1 MANVVVV
8 GAQWG
13 DEGKGKIVDWL
24 SERADV
30 IARFQGG
37 HNAGHTLVIDGKVY
51 KLNALPSGVVRGGK
65 LSVIGNGVVLDPW
78 HLVGEIAKIREQGVE
93 ISPETL
99 MIAENTPLIMP
110 YHGELDRSR
119 EASAAGSKAK
129 IGTTGRGI
137 GPCYEDKVGRRVIR
151 VADLADP
158 ATLELRVDRALVH
171 HNALRAG
178 LGLEPIDRD
187 ALIASLNEIAPQI
200 LEYAAPV
207 WKVMNDLRRAGKR
220 ILFEGA
226 QGSLLDID
234 FGTYP
239 YVTSSNVIA
248 GQAATGVGMG
258 PNAIDFVLG
267 IVKAYTTRV
276 GEGPFPT
283 ELLDADGER
292 LGTRG
297 HEFGT
302 VTGRKRRCGWFDA
315 ALVRQTCAI
324 SGINGIALT
333 KLDVLDGFE
342 TLKICV
348 GYELD
353 GERLDYL
360 PTAADQQARCT
371 PIYEEIEGWSEST
384 EGARSWADLPGAA
397 IKYVRRVEE
406 LIGCPV
412 ALLSTSPERDD
423 TILVT
428 DPFAD

>member
-51 KLNALPSGVVRGGK
+51 KLHALPSGVVRGGK

-78 HLVGEIAKIREQGVE
+78 HLIKEIETIRAQGVE
-93 ISPETL
+93 ITPENL
-99 MIAENTPLIMP
+99 MIAENTPLILP
-110 YHGELDRSR
+110 LHGELDRAR
-119 EASAAGSKAK
+119 EEAASAGTK

-137 GPCYEDKVGRRVIR
+137 GPCYEDKVGRRAIR
-151 VADLADP
+151 VADLADK
-158 ATLELRVDRALVH
+158 ATLEARVDRALQH
-171 HNALRAG
+171 HNPLRKGLGIEEVDRAG
-178 LGLEPIDRD
+178 LIDLL
-187 ALIASLNEIAPQI
+187 AEIAKEI
-200 LEYAAPV
+200 LPYAAPV
-207 WKVMNDLRRAGKR
+207 WKVLNEKRKAGKR

-248 GQAATGVGMG
+248 GQAATGVGIG
-258 PNAIDFVLG
+258 PGSIDYVLG

-283 ELLDADGER
+283 ELLDDDGER

-302 VTGRKRRCGWFDA
+302 TTGRKRRCGWFDA

-324 SGINGIALT
+324 SGINGISLT

-348 GYELD
+348 AYDLD
-353 GERLDYL
+353 GQRLDYL
-360 PTAADQQARCT
+360 PTAADEQARCT
-371 PIYEEIEGWSEST
+371 PIYEEMPGWQEST
-384 EGARSWADLPGAA
+384 EGARSWADLPANA
-397 IKYVRRVEE
+397 IKYVKRVEE
-406 LIGCPV
+406 LIECPV

>member
-51 KLNALPSGVVRGGK
+51 KLHALPSGVVRGGK

-78 HLVGEIAKIREQGVE
+78 HLISEIETVQAQGVE
-93 ISPETL
+93 INPSTL
-99 MIAENTPLIMP
+99 LIAENTPLILP
-110 YHGELDRSR
+110 IHGELDRAR
-119 EASAAGSKAK
+119 EDSAIKGTK

-137 GPCYEDKVGRRVIR
+137 GPAYEDKVGRRAIR
-151 VADLADP
+151 VADLADN
-158 ATLELRVDRALVH
+158 ATLNARVDRALQH
-171 HNALRAG
+171 HNPLRKG
-178 LGLEPIDRD
+178 LGIEPIDRD
-187 ALIASLNEIAPQI
+187 ALVANLTEIAPKI
-200 LEYAAPV
+200 LPFAAPV
-207 WKVMNDLRRAGKR
+207 WKVLSEKRKAGKR

-226 QGSLLDID
+226 QGALLDID

-239 YVTSSNVIA
+239 FVTSSNVIA
-248 GQAATGVGMG
+248 GQSATGVGIG
-258 PNAIDFVLG
+258 PNSIDFVLG

-283 ELLDADGER
+283 ELFDDDGQR
-292 LGTRG
+292 LGERG

-302 VTGRKRRCGWFDA
+302 TTGRQRRCGWFDA
-315 ALVRQTCAI
+315 ALLRQTCVT
-324 SGINGIALT
+324 SGVSGIALT

-348 GYELD
+348 GYDLD
-353 GERLDYL
+353 GTRLDYL
-360 PTAADQQARCT
+360 PTAETQQARCT
-371 PIYEEIEGWSEST
+371 PIYEEMSGWSEST
-384 EGARSWADLPGAA
+384 EGARSWMNLPANA

-406 LIGCPV
+406 LIECPV

>member
-37 HNAGHTLVIDGKVY
+37 HNAGHTLVIDGEVF
-51 KLNALPSGVVRGGK
+51 KLAALPSGVVRGGK

-78 HLVGEIAKIREQGVE
+78 HLLGEIDKIRAQGVE
-93 ISPETL
+93 INPENL
-99 MIAENTPLIMP
+99 MIAENTPLILTI
-110 YHGELDRSR
+110 HGELDRAR
-119 EASAAGSKAK
+119 ENQNSIAK

-137 GPCYEDKVGRRVIR
+137 GPAYEDKVGRRAIR
-151 VADLADP
+151 VADLADTK
-158 ATLELRVDRALVH
+158 TLELRIDRALMH
-171 HNALRAG
+171 HDALRRG
-178 LGLEPIDRD
+178 LGMEPVDRD
-187 ALIASLNEIAPQI
+187 ALLAKLQEVAPEI
-200 LEYAAPV
+200 LKYAAPV
-207 WKVMNDLRRAGKR
+207 WKVLNEKRKAGKR

-226 QGSLLDID
+226 QGALLDID

-239 YVTSSNVIA
+239 FVTSSNVIA
-248 GQAATGVGMG
+248 GQAATGVGLG
-258 PNAIDFVLG
+258 PTAIDFVLG

-276 GEGPFPT
+276 GEGPFPA
-283 ELLDADGER
+283 ELQDADGQR
-292 LGTRG
+292 LGERG

-302 VTGRKRRCGWFDA
+302 NTGRQRRCGWFDA
-315 ALVRQTCAI
+315 VLVRQTCATSGV
-324 SGINGIALT
+324 SGIAFT

-348 GYELD
+348 AYELD
-353 GERLDYL
+353 GKRLDYL
-360 PTAADQQARCT
+360 PTAADEQARCT
-371 PIYEEIEGWSEST
+371 PVYEEMPGWSEST
-384 EGARSWADLPGAA
+384 EGARSWAELPAEA

-406 LIGCPV
+406 LIECPV
-412 ALLSTSPERDD
+412 AILSTSPERED

>member
-8 GAQWG
+8 GAQWS
-13 DEGKGKIVDWL
+13 DEGKGKLVDWL

-30 IARFQGG
+30 ICRFQGG

-78 HLVGEIAKIREQGVE
+78 HLVQEIAKIQAEGVE
-93 ISPETL
+93 ISPQTL
-99 MIAENTPLIMP
+99 MIAENTPLILP
-110 YHGELDRSR
+110 IHGELDRAR
-119 EASAAGSKAK
+119 EEAAMSGTK

-137 GPCYEDKVGRRVIR
+137 GPAYEDKVGRRAVR
-151 VADLADP
+151 VADLADEQ
-158 ATLELRVDRALVH
+158 TLIARVDRALQH
-171 HNALRAG
+171 HDPLRRG
-178 LGLEPIDRD
+178 LGIDPVDRD
-187 ALIASLNEIAPQI
+187 ALIAQLKEIAPHI
-200 LEYAAPV
+200 LPYAAPV
-207 WKVMNDLRRAGKR
+207 WKVLMEKRKAGKR

-226 QGSLLDID
+226 QGALLDID

-239 YVTSSNVIA
+239 FVTSSNVIA

-258 PNAIDFVLG
+258 PGSIDYVLG

-283 ELLDADGER
+283 ELFDEDGNR

-315 ALVRQTCAI
+315 ALVRQTCAT
-324 SGINGIALT
+324 SGVNGIALT

-353 GERLDYL
+353 GTRLDYL
-360 PTAADQQARCT
+360 PMAAEAQQRCV
-371 PIYEEIEGWSEST
+371 PIYEEMDGWSEST
-384 EGARSWADLPGAA
+384 EGARSWAELPANA

-406 LIGCPV
+406 LIECPV

>member
-37 HNAGHTLVIDGKVY
+37 HNAGHTLVIDGEVF

-78 HLVGEIAKIREQGVE
+78 HLVNEIASIRKQGVV
-93 ISPETL
+93 IDPSTL
-99 MIAENTPLIMP
+99 MIAENTPLILP
-110 YHGELDRSR
+110 IHGELDRAR
-119 EASAAGSKAK
+119 EEASSKGTK

-137 GPCYEDKVGRRVIR
+137 GPAYEDKVGRRSVR
-151 VADLADP
+151 VADLADA
-158 ATLELRVDRALVH
+158 ATLEARVDRALQH
-171 HNALRAG
+171 HDPLRKG
-178 LGLEPIDRD
+178 LGIEPVDRD
-187 ALIASLNEIAPQI
+187 ALVAQLKEIAAEI
-200 LEYAAPV
+200 LPYAAPV
-207 WKVMNDLRRAGKR
+207 WKVLNEQRKAGKR

-226 QGSLLDID
+226 QGALLDID

-239 YVTSSNVIA
+239 FVTSSNVIA
-248 GQAATGVGMG
+248 GQAATGVGVG
-258 PNAIDFVLG
+258 PTAIDYVLG

-283 ELLDADGER
+283 ELDDADGQR
-292 LGTRG
+292 LGERG

-315 ALVRQTCAI
+315 ALVRQTCATSGVTGI
-324 SGINGIALT
+324 SLT

-342 TLKICV
+342 TLTICV

-353 GERLDYL
+353 GKKMDYL

-371 PIYEEIEGWSEST
+371 PVYEEIEGWSEST
-384 EGARSWADLPGAA
+384 EGARSWADLPAQA
-397 IKYVRRVEE
+397 IKYVRRIEE
-406 LIGCPV
+406 LIQCPV
-412 ALLSTSPERDD
+412 ALVSTSPERED

>member
-78 HLVGEIAKIREQGVE
+78 HLVKEIAAIRSQGVE
-93 ISPETL
+93 ISPASL
-99 MIAENTPLIMP
+99 MIAENTPLILP
-110 YHGELDRSR
+110 IHGELDRAR
-119 EASAAGSKAK
+119 EEASSQGTK

-137 GPCYEDKVGRRVIR
+137 GPAYEDKVGRRSVR
-151 VADLADP
+151 VADLADRK
-158 ATLELRVDRALVH
+158 TLEARVDRALQH
-171 HNALRAG
+171 HNPLRKG
-178 LGLEPIDRD
+178 LGIEAIDRD
-187 ALIASLNEIAPQI
+187 ALIAQLLEIAPEI
-200 LEYAAPV
+200 LQYAAPV
-207 WKVMNDLRRAGKR
+207 WQVLNERKKKGER

-226 QGSLLDID
+226 QGALLDID

-239 YVTSSNVIA
+239 FVTSSNVIA

-258 PNAIDFVLG
+258 PTAIDYVLG

-283 ELLDADGER
+283 ELDDADGQR
-292 LGTRG
+292 LGERG

-315 ALVRQTCAI
+315 ALVRQTCATSGVTGI
-324 SGINGIALT
+324 SLT

-353 GERLDYL
+353 GQKLDYL
-360 PTAADQQARCT
+360 PIAADAQARCT
-371 PIYEEIEGWSEST
+371 PIYEEMPGWSESS
-384 EGARSWADLPGAA
+384 EGARSWADLPAQA
-397 IKYVRRVEE
+397 IKYVRRIEE
-406 LIGCPV
+406 LIQCPV
-412 ALLSTSPERDD
+412 AMLSTSPERED

>member
-30 IARFQGG
+30 ICRFQGG
-37 HNAGHTLVIDGKVY
+37 HNAGHTLVIDGEVF
-51 KLNALPSGVVRGGK
+51 KLHALPSGVVRKGK

-78 HLVGEIAKIREQGVE
+78 HLLKEIETIRAQGVE
-93 ISPETL
+93 ITAETL
-99 MIAENTPLIMP
+99 MIAENTPLILP
-110 YHGELDRSR
+110 FHGELDRAR
-119 EASAAGSKAK
+119 EEAASKGTK

-137 GPCYEDKVGRRVIR
+137 GPAYEDKVGRRVIR
-151 VADLADP
+151 VADLADD
-158 ATLELRVDRALVH
+158 ATLEARVDRALQH
-171 HNALRAG
+171 HNPLRKG
-178 LGLEPIDRD
+178 LGVEEIDRE
-187 ALIASLNEIAPQI
+187 ALLAQLKEIAPGI

-207 WKVMNDLRRAGKR
+207 WKVLSEKRKAGKR

-226 QGSLLDID
+226 QGALLDID

-239 YVTSSNVIA
+239 FVTSSNVIA

-258 PNAIDFVLG
+258 PGAVNYVLG

-283 ELLDADGER
+283 ELHDDDGQR
-292 LGTRG
+292 LGERG

-302 VTGRKRRCGWFDA
+302 TTGRKRRCGWFDA

-324 SGINGIALT
+324 SGINGICLT

-353 GERLDYL
+353 GKTLDYL
-360 PTAADQQARCT
+360 PTAADEQARCT
-371 PIYEEIEGWSEST
+371 PVYEEMPGWSEST
-384 EGARSWADLPGAA
+384 EGARSWNDLPAGA
-397 IKYVRRVEE
+397 IKYVKRVEE

-412 ALLSTSPERDD
+412 ALLSTSPERED

>member
-1 MANVVVV
+1 MANVCVV

-37 HNAGHTLVIDGKVY
+37 HNAGHTLVVNGEVY
-51 KLNALPSGVVRGGK
+51 KLSLLPSGIVRAGK

-78 HLVGEIAKIREQGVE
+78 AFAAEVEKLQGQGVD
-93 ISPETL
+93 ISPRTL
-99 MIAENTPLIMP
+99 LIAENTPLILP
-110 YHGELDRSR
+110 LHGELDRAR
-119 EASAAGSKAK
+119 ETSNNVAK

-137 GPCYEDKVGRRVIR
+137 GPAYEDKVGRRSVR
-151 VADLADP
+151 VADLADE
-158 ATLELRVDRALVH
+158 ATLDLRLDRLMTHHDALRRGLGLSPVDRAELKS
-171 HNALRAG
+171 AL
-178 LGLEPIDRD
+178 LEVAPLLL
-187 ALIASLNEIAPQI
+187 AHAS
-200 LEYAAPV
+200 PV
-207 WKVMNDLRRAGKR
+207 WHVLAERRRAGDR

-226 QGSLLDID
+226 QGALLDVD

-239 YVTSSNVIA
+239 FVTSSNTTA
-248 GQAATGVGMG
+248 GMAATGTGMG
-258 PNAIDFVLG
+258 PDAVDFTLG

-276 GEGPFPT
+276 GEGPFPA
-283 ELLDADGER
+283 ELTDATGQLLGE
-292 LGTRG
+292 RG

-315 ALVRQTCAI
+315 VLVRQTCTI
-324 SGINGIALT
+324 SGVSGIALT

-342 TLKICV
+342 SLQICT
-348 GYELD
+348 GYRLD
-353 GERLDYL
+353 GARIDYL
-360 PTAADQQARCT
+360 PTAAEQQARVE
-371 PIYEEIEGWSEST
+371 PIYESLEGWSET
-384 EGARSWADLPGAA
+384 TAGARSWADLPAQA

-423 TILVT
+423 TILVR
-428 DPFAD
+428 DPFAN